1 MSCVVVAVVVAPYDW
16 WAGQPLGQVGAFAS
30 HAEKVGVALL
40 RAEQGTSAEKK
51 GRTVWVDCGLRR
63 VVSPARR
70 GGAER
75 AETLQLCET
84 SQVHQA
90 DH

>member
-1 MSCVVVAVVVAPYDW
+1 MSCVVVAVVVVAPYDR
-16 WAGQPLGQVGAFAS
+16 WARQPLEQVGAFAS

-40 RAEQGTSAEKK
+40 RAEQGTSEKR
-51 GRTVWVDCGLRR
+51 GRTVWADCGLRR

-70 GGAER
+70 GGVAR
-75 AETLQLCET
+75 VETLQLCET